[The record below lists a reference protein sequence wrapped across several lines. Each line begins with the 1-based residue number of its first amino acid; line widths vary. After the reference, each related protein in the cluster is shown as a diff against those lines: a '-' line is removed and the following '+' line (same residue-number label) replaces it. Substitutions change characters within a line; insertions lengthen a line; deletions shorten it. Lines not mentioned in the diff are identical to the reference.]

1 MRAPSRC
8 SAAVLLWLLAAS
20 LSDSSRSRA
29 CGRSVFSIGAWKYLF
44 WVNLIINVVNLGPT
58 LAVTIILAATGN

>member
-1 MRAPSRC
+1 MR
-8 SAAVLLWLLAAS
+8 
-20 LSDSSRSRA
+20 
-29 CGRSVFSIGAWKYLF
+29 RSVFTIGAWKYLF